1 MDLKKTKI
9 IDVDSKKYL
18 GEIEGGIT
26 LSIGQRITLGGTE
39 KKIFC
44 VSKDK
49 NSNKIYAT
57 SNTEHPSFF
66 NDDFTV
72 EEMKWITGYPSTR
85 KIEKENFFSFRC
97 LFRIRHTQSL
107 SPCTIFWSAENDSI
121 VSVVPDVPIKSLS
134 LLQVCAFYT
143 FDEKICVG
151 AGLISSLG
159 ENYQKKNKKAP
170 AQYIS

>member
-9 IDVDSKKYL
+9 IDIDSNKVL

-26 LSIGQRITLGGTE
+26 LSIGQRILLGGTE

-49 NSNKIYAT
+49 NSNRIYST

-66 NDDFTV
+66 IDDFLV
-72 EEMKWITGYPSTR
+72 NEMKWISGFPSPTTF
-85 KIEKENFFSFRC
+85 EHEQYSFRC

-107 SPCTIFWSAENDSI
+107 SPCVIYWKVENPSLVCVFPEI
-121 VSVVPDVPIKSLS
+121 PIKSMS

-143 FDEKICVG
+143 IDDNICIGGGKFLYFVLFYFI
-151 AGLISSLG
+151 LIL
-159 ENYQKKNKKAP
+159 
-170 AQYIS
+170 ILF